1 MAALSRLGQG
11 KGLTFL
17 WPFVLLLKK
26 KIQIEA
32 FGSFLQNWIKP
43 TNISGLLSSECS
55 LFVGLGI
62 RRKRFEKE
70 LRPGILLEKRG
81 GRGRYPDTKGALK
94 SLSEADP
101 NKL

>member
-1 MAALSRLGQG
+1 M
-11 KGLTFL
+11 TFL
-17 WPFVLLLKK
+17 WPFVLLLK

-43 TNISGLLSSECS
+43 TNISRLLSSEYS

-62 RRKRFEKE
+62 TRKLFEKE
-70 LRPGILLEKRG
+70 LRPGILLEKKGEGEGGTPTQRG
-81 GRGRYPDTKGALK
+81 L
-94 SLSEADP
+94 SNLSETDP